1 MINERIDDL
10 FKTIETSDEYQK
22 YLKIGEI
29 LNSDEEIKKL
39 IKEIKELQQKS
50 VHLEYNNDKQY
61 KEVDKEI
68 KTKVD
73 TLNSKPIYQEYLKR
87 MSNFNNILSESSNNI
102 EKYINSKI

>member
-39 IKEIKELQQKS
+39 IQEIKELQQKS
-50 VHLEYNNDKQY
+50 VNLEYKNDKHY
-61 KEVDKEI
+61 IEVDKEI

-73 TLNSKPIYQEYLKR
+73 ILNSKPIYQEYLKR
-87 MSNFNNILSESSNNI
+87 MNNFNDILSESSNNI